1 MADRKLFLNSGNSKP
16 DYPKATHD
24 YSFTNHL
31 SARFGRVIPA
41 FVKEI
46 PPDSY
51 LKINPNMAFDFMPM
65 TFPLQSRV
73 TAHLSFYKVPLRI
86 LWDNFDDFLVGVG
99 NHVFPF
105 VDRSDN
111 FASTGSLGDY
121 LNIPSTFIASDDV
134 YKYLAGKDT
143 FFVSSNVD
151 SFLIPAFRQGSSLAD
166 RPFDMDSIKYPYPS
180 SSPYRHFLISDVI
193 KSMPNTSTLNTNFYQ
208 HFLSTSNL
216 SRTQITS
223 SVFGFIIS
231 NSNVEDNGQ
240 RQYYLEYI
248 YRSNSSPAAANF
260 SSTTV
265 TIDGT
270 TYYDHRIIFNPLNSI
285 FLNDTNVANTFNMI
299 NSLIADKYEVRF
311 FCLLQ
316 SSSIIP
322 GLMRLPFKMSSG
334 SLVGDSTAP
343 ETSPKSNIHTYQ
355 FFEGSHYVAYVARDY
370 APRPKDDS
378 PFLRHQT
385 TQAKKPLTSLPF
397 RAYEFIWNYYFR
409 NRAIDPFFINDVQQ
423 ANNFITN
430 HNDGG
435 DSTTPVDFKL
445 APYEFDY
452 FTTCLTNP
460 QLGDAPLIGVTSNE
474 ETFNAQMRL
483 VPKLDSGEY
492 DYANAYNV
500 GVEYAAN
507 GNIVGISNY
516 DEVANKTSV
525 QRLSELIRIGISI
538 NDIRNVSAYQRYLEK
553 MQLTNQQYERFSEE
567 FYGVTPPTGE
577 NFPVYCG
584 GIDRV
589 VSIGK
594 LQSMAETQ
602 VGDKINSLGSFC
614 GVGQLR
620 MADGDNPYIKCYCHE
635 WSYVIGLLWF
645 SVTPVYSQVLPK
657 FWTRRVKEDFFL
669 PLYNNLP
676 PQPVLKSEIA
686 PLQCTDEQLT
696 EVFGYQRPWYEYI
709 MSLDEAHGA
718 FRETMKDY
726 LLQRQFLTPPSLMD
740 KFIYIDPADLTN
752 VFSYQ
757 VDDDKIFG
765 AISYNIDFTNEVAK
779 HSNPKIIV

>member
-65 TFPLQSRV
+65 VFPLQSRV
-73 TAHLSFYKVPLRI
+73 SAHLSFYKVPLRI

-99 NHVFPF
+99 NHVLPF
-105 VDRSDN
+105 VNRSEN

-121 LNIPSTFIASDDV
+121 LNIPSTFIDYDDV
-134 YKYLAGKDT
+134 YKYLNGTDT
-143 FFVSSNVD
+143 FFASSNID
-151 SFLIPAFRQGSSLAD
+151 NFLIPAFRAGSALKD
-166 RPFDMDSIKYPYPS
+166 RPFDMDSVKYPFAS
-180 SSPYRHFLISDVI
+180 SSPYRHFLVSDVI
-193 KSMPNTSTLNTNFYQ
+193 KSMPSTSTLDTKFYQ

-216 SRTQITS
+216 SYGQITNA
-223 SVFGFIIS
+223 VFGFLFS
-231 NSNVEDNGQ
+231 NPNVDDNGQ
-240 RQYYLEYI
+240 RQYYMNYI
-248 YRSNSSPAAANF
+248 YRGSVSSSMFSSSP
-260 SSTTV
+260 V
-265 TIDGT
+265 TFEGS
-270 TYYDHRIIFNPLNSI
+270 TYYDLRIGFSPSASI
-285 FLNDTNVANTFNMI
+285 FGNNQNVANTFNVI
-299 NSLIADKYEVRF
+299 NSLINDKIEVRF
-311 FCLLQ
+311 FCILQ
-316 SSSIIP
+316 SNSLIP
-322 GLMRLPFKMSSG
+322 GLMRLPFKMTSG
-334 SLVGDSTAP
+334 SLVGEDSAP
-343 ETSPKSNIHTYQ
+343 ETSNKSNLKTYQ
-355 FFEGSHYVAYVARDY
+355 FFDGSHYVAYVARDY
-370 APRPKDDS
+370 SPRPKDDS
-378 PFLRHQT
+378 PFLRHANSQP
-385 TQAKKPLTSLPF
+385 KKPLTSLPF

-409 NRAIDPFFINDVQQ
+409 NRAIDPFFIDGVQQ

-430 HNDGG
+430 HNDGA

-492 DYANAYNV
+492 DYVNAYNV
-500 GVEYAAN
+500 GVEYGQD

-516 DEVANKTSV
+516 EEVANHTSV

-620 MADGDNPYIKCYCHE
+620 MPVDDNPYIKCYCHE
-635 WSYVIGLLWF
+635 WSYVIG
-645 SVTPVYSQVLPK
+645 
-657 FWTRRVKEDFFL
+657 
-669 PLYNNLP
+669 
-676 PQPVLKSEIA
+676 
-686 PLQCTDEQLT
+686 
-696 EVFGYQRPWYEYI
+696 
-709 MSLDEAHGA
+709 
-718 FRETMKDY
+718 
-726 LLQRQFLTPPSLMD
+726 
-740 KFIYIDPADLTN
+740 
-752 VFSYQ
+752 
-757 VDDDKIFG
+757 
-765 AISYNIDFTNEVAK
+765 
-779 HSNPKIIV
+779 

>member
-1 MADRKLFLNSGNSKP
+1 MADRNLFLNSGNSKP

-41 FVKEI
+41 FIKEI

-51 LKINPNMAFDFMPM
+51 LKINPNMAFDLMPM
-65 TFPLQSRV
+65 VFPLQSRV

-99 NHVFPF
+99 NHVFPY
-105 VDRSDN
+105 VSRTDN
-111 FASTGSLGDY
+111 FAATGSLGDY
-121 LNIPSTFIASDDV
+121 LNIPSTFIDSVVND
-134 YKYLAGKDT
+134 KYVDGVSTD
-143 FFVSSNVD
+143 FVSGYLNDHLFDEVPFYLDSFKIPYPGTSNV
-151 SFLIPAFRQGSSLAD
+151 SFISPLHYFLTSDKITS
-166 RPFDMDSIKYPYPS
+166 KPS
-180 SSPYRHFLISDVI
+180 SFSADSLFHFHL
-193 KSMPNTSTLNTNFYQ
+193 
-208 HFLSTSNL
+208 LSTSSISTSNIRNMRFGVIL
-216 SRTQITS
+216 SNPNEIQ
-223 SVFGFIIS
+223 
-231 NSNVEDNGQ
+231 NGQ
-240 RQYYLEYI
+240 RV
-248 YRSNSSPAAANF
+248 YRAISFRTFSQPANSRL
-260 SSTTV
+260 TV
-265 TIDGT
+265 T
-270 TYYDHRIIFNPLNSI
+270 
-285 FLNDTNVANTFNMI
+285 NVTFQGYSYFDNHFALPVDIPGSFVNETVYSNTWSHI
-299 NSLIADKYEVRF
+299 SYLIESGFECRF
-311 FCLLQ
+311 FLYFD
-316 SSSIIP
+316 SATFIN
-322 GLMRLPFKMSSG
+322 GLMRLPFNITTG
-334 SLVGDSTAP
+334 SFDATGVGDGQVITKAST
-343 ETSPKSNIHTYQ
+343 STYQ
-355 FFEGSHYVAYVARDY
+355 FFDGSHYVVYNARDY
-370 APRPKDDS
+370 SPRQKDDS
-378 PFLRHQT
+378 PFLRHINQSP
-385 TQAKKPLTSLPF
+385 KKPLTSLPF

-409 NRAIDPFFINDVQQ
+409 NRAIDPFFINEVQQ

-430 HNDGG
+430 HGDGA
-435 DSTTPVDFKL
+435 DATTPVDFKL
-445 APYEFDY
+445 APYEYDY

-500 GVEYAAN
+500 GVEYGQD

-516 DEVANKTSV
+516 DEVANHTSV

-589 VSIGK
+589 ISIGK

-620 MADGDNPYIKCYCHE
+620 MADDDNPYIKCYCHE

-676 PQPVLKSEIA
+676 PQPVLKSELA
-686 PLQCTDEQLT
+686 ALQCTDEELD

-718 FRETMKDY
+718 FRESMKDY
-726 LLQRQFLTPPSLMD
+726 LLQRQFLRPPSLMD